1 MEIIAKYKYAPS
13 SAQKLR
19 LIANIIRGNKI
30 SKALDIL
37 NFSNKKSAFLIKK
50 TLNSAIANAEH
61 NYGLDIDSLFIFK
74 IFIDI
79 GTNIKRIMPRAKGRS
94 DRILKYTSHITI
106 VLSDNIIG
114 EKD

>member
-1 MEIIAKYKYAPS
+1 MEIIAKHKYASS

-19 LIANIIRGNKI
+19 IIADLIRRKNI

-50 TLNSAIANAEH
+50 VLNSAIANAEH
-61 NYGLDIDSLFIFK
+61 NYGLDIDNLFISK
-74 IFIDI
+74 IFIDL
-79 GTNIKRIMPRAKGRS
+79 GTNMKRIMPRAKGRS

-106 VLSDNIIG
+106 ILSDNI
-114 EKD
+114 

>member
-1 MEIIAKYKYAPS
+1 MEILSKYKYAPS

-19 LIANIIRGNKI
+19 LIANLIRGEKI

-50 TLNSAIANAEH
+50 TLNSAISNAEH
-61 NYGLDIDSLFIFK
+61 NYGLDIDNLFIKK
-74 IFIDI
+74 IYIDL
-79 GTNIKRIMPRAKGRS
+79 GTNMKRIMPRAKGRS

-106 VLSDNIIG
+106 ILTDNS
-114 EKD
+114 